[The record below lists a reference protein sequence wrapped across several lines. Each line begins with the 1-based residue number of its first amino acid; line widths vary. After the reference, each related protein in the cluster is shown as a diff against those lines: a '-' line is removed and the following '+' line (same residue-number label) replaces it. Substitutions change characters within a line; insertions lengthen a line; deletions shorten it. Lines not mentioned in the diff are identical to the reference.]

1 MTERDF
7 ERMRDAV
14 GMARAIQQDDLEAFR
29 AIARPYKLDDAQA
42 ELVHMLAGAVAT
54 MVSPDEL
61 EAFSLH
67 LSGRE
72 R

>member
-1 MTERDF
+1 MTERQF
-7 ERMRDAV
+7 ERMREAV
-14 GMARAIQQDDLEAFR
+14 GMARAIQQDDLEAFG
-29 AIARPYKLDDAQA
+29 AIARPYKLDEGQA
-42 ELVHMLAGAVAT
+42 ELVHMLAGALAE
-54 MVSPDEL
+54 MVGPDEL